1 MRLYG
6 LIIPIILIIALIPIT
21 TLTSAYNNVPITA
34 TIQDDK
40 IKTENFLRIT
50 EMTKNRIETLL
61 NNIKAN
67 SSLMANES
75 IKAKVEN
82 LSSIFNNALKLL
94 NESYKAYQNGDYN
107 LSISVANEV
116 LKILRDIHS
125 ELLDLYTPYAPGLF
139 LVANC
144 TLARLELL
152 NSTLSSLNETIEN
165 ASQLI
170 KQAYDLLSQINTS
183 LPQDEI
189 AKRIAEANRIINEVN
204 KMIKLQAQE
213 RTMLRINNY
222 INNLEKKCL
231 ECGKNITETLAPIK
245 EKLKGMKNY
254 EDIIGKIRNLMPI
267 IDKMKYTTNG
277 EKYLLLNVSV
287 SGNTIEIT
295 ISNIGNYTILFPNS
309 AYGMII
315 EKKVNDKWI
324 LYYAPITLQVITK
337 LDPGDTV
344 KMKIP
349 IEEKIVKGPFKI
361 LLPGTYRITINGWI
375 ENTRERISVSKEF
388 TI

>member
-1 MRLYG
+1 MKLYG
-6 LIIPIILIIALIPIT
+6 LMIPIMLIMALIPVT
-21 TLTSAYNNVPITA
+21 TFTNASFTNASN
-34 TIQDDK
+34 TIQNDK
-40 IKTENFLRIT
+40 IKAENFLRIT
-50 EMTKNRIETLL
+50 EMTKNRVETLL

-94 NESYKAYQNGDYN
+94 NESYNAYQNGDYN
-107 LSISVANEV
+107 LSITTANEV
-116 LKILRDIHS
+116 LRILHDIHN
-125 ELLDLYTPYAPGLF
+125 ELSDLYTPYAPGLF

-152 NSTLSSLNETIEN
+152 NSTLSSLNERIEN
-165 ASQLI
+165 SSQLI
-170 KQAYDLLSQINTS
+170 KQAYDLLSQINES

-204 KMIKLQAQE
+204 KMIRLQAQE

-222 INNLEKKCL
+222 INNLEKKGL
-231 ECGKNITETLAPIK
+231 QYGKNITEALAPIK
-245 EKLKGMKNY
+245 EKLKDMKNY
-254 EDIIGKIRNLMPI
+254 EDIIEKIRNLMPV

-277 EKYLLLNVSV
+277 EKYLSLNVSV

-315 EKKVNDKWI
+315 EKKVNNNWV
-324 LYYAPITLQVITK
+324 LYYAPIALQVITK

-349 IEEKIVKGPFKI
+349 IEEKMIKGPFKI

-375 ENTRERISVSKEF
+375 ESTKERISVSKEF

>member
-1 MRLYG
+1 M
-6 LIIPIILIIALIPIT
+6 LIMALIPVT
-21 TLTSAYNNVPITA
+21 TFTNASFTNASNI
-34 TIQDDK
+34 IQNDK
-40 IKTENFLRIT
+40 IKAENFLRIT
-50 EMTKNRIETLL
+50 EMTKNRVETLL

-107 LSISVANEV
+107 LSITTANEV
-116 LKILRDIHS
+116 LRILHDIHN
-125 ELLDLYTPYAPGLF
+125 ELSDLYTPYAPGLF

-152 NSTLSSLNETIEN
+152 NSTLSSLNERIEN
-165 ASQLI
+165 SSQLI
-170 KQAYDLLSQINTS
+170 KQAYDLLSQINES

-204 KMIKLQAQE
+204 KMIRLQAQE

-222 INNLEKKCL
+222 INNLEKKGL
-231 ECGKNITETLAPIK
+231 QYGKNITEALAPIK
-245 EKLKGMKNY
+245 EKLKDMKNY
-254 EDIIGKIRNLMPI
+254 EDIIERIRNLMPV

-277 EKYLLLNVSV
+277 EKYLSLNVSV

-315 EKKVNDKWI
+315 EKKVNNNWV
-324 LYYAPITLQVITK
+324 LYYAPIALQVITK

-349 IEEKIVKGPFKI
+349 IEEKMIKGPFKT

-375 ENTRERISVSKEF
+375 ENTKERISVSKEF

>member
-107 LSISVANEV
+107 LSISIANEV

-125 ELLDLYTPYAPGLF
+125 ELSDLYTPYAPGLF

-254 EDIIGKIRNLMPI
+254 EDIIEKIRNLMPI

>member
-21 TLTSAYNNVPITA
+21 TLTSASNNVPITA

-107 LSISVANEV
+107 LSISIANEV

-125 ELLDLYTPYAPGLF
+125 ELSDLYTPYAPGLF

-204 KMIKLQAQE
+204 KMIRLQAQE

-231 ECGKNITETLAPIK
+231 ERGKNITETLAPIK

-254 EDIIGKIRNLMPI
+254 EDIIEKIRNLMPI
-267 IDKMKYTTNG
+267 IDKMKYTANG

-295 ISNIGNYTILFPNS
+295 VSNIGNYTILFPNS

-315 EKKVNDKWI
+315 EKKVNNNWV
-324 LYYAPITLQVITK
+324 LYYAPIALQVITK

>member
-125 ELLDLYTPYAPGLF
+125 ELSDLYTPYAPGLF